1 MLTYNKIIYKLIN
14 FDNNI
19 FCLNYDD
26 SDKIHG
32 MLKIFFKILCSDVNC
47 KKRKFDKLDEI
58 MNNFYFSTNFEK
70 KSDFF
75 NLFCKIQKIY
85 HTLNNLIIK
94 YKYKKSKIII
104 NTDLQLNEI
113 NIDSPNVICIYHI
126 NSKYLFRIEDLLKI
140 IYTSLTNGFSFFCEP
155 LPIKNPYNN
164 VPFGKSILYY
174 IYFFVVSNT
183 KMNNIKSSHF
193 DVFLKFKECNF
204 NMTRF
209 VNKYDYLLR
218 EYNIENYI
226 NNCSKE
232 NLKDI
237 INKIINDFNYRFK
250 NVRKH
255 INIADDFPENDLIK
269 IFKPYIQ
276 LKLIASYS
284 LLKNKKQ
291 EAEKKLNKKLREFQ
305 EYNPQFGRKF
315 IRFKNIIKNGKIK
328 KIKSH
333 VEFIV
338 KHKKFNNCEIENFM
352 SNHLSYKY
360 DYTNN
365 DESHESDESDES
377 DYDDQP
383 SEIFL
388 ISEILI
394 NNRRTLNTTTTIP
407 YRLNTNYYQYNNEQ
421 YEEEQDEDEEQ
432 EEYGHEEQEEYGDEE
447 QEEYEDEEQDSII

>member
-26 SDKIHG
+26 SDKIDG

-113 NIDSPNVICIYHI
+113 NIDSSNVICIYHI
-126 NSKYLFRIEDLLKI
+126 NSKYLFRIEYLLKI

-237 INKIINDFNYRFK
+237 INKLINDFNYRFK

-284 LLKNKKQ
+284 LLKNKKR

-315 IRFKNIIKNGKIK
+315 IRFKNIFKNGKIK

-338 KHKKFNNCEIENFM
+338 KHKKFNDCEIENFM
-352 SNHLSYKY
+352 SNHLCYKY
-360 DYTNN
+360 DGYSNN
-365 DESHESDESDES
+365 DESDESDES
-377 DYDDQP
+377 DYDEQP
-383 SEIFL
+383 TETFL

-394 NNRRTLNTTTTIP
+394 NNRRTLNTTNTIP

-421 YEEEQDEDEEQ
+421 HEEDEEQ
-432 EEYGHEEQEEYGDEE
+432 EEEEQEDE
-447 QEEYEDEEQDSII
+447 DSII